1 MEPEGVPPHP
11 GPLIHRGTRAV
22 QRLVEYAPSTGGLA
36 LWIHHRD
43 LNPEPATR
51 PEDPSQP
58 RLAENDGA
66 TITYGPGFEG
76 LSLPLQ
82 TGLVA
87 HEVLHVALRH
97 APRFLELRE
106 QIGDVDLELFN
117 ICADA
122 IVNST
127 LSHLSWLE
135 LPSPVLLE
143 DLLATALQVHQ
154 DLERSLLEWDLERLY
169 RAVDDRQPPP
179 AGLQHQVQRDPQ
191 QARDR
196 NDGGDR
202 AGERDGDSRA
212 MPSRQ
217 DGPRAARV
225 RALGRHSPRD
235 LVPDAAA
242 LRPEQAAEEARE
254 WRERLIRGHA
264 GDGVHS
270 LLRGLLADLP
280 KVRTPWEQVLRT
292 QLNRGLSPRPALSW
306 SRPSRSYL
314 ANQGRIGG
322 RDRRRRGEGRRM
334 PWEPS
339 RSASQSAPRLALLV
353 DCSGSID
360 GPLLARFAREIEA
373 ITRRLEAKT
382 LLVVGDD
389 RVRRVESLEP
399 GRSKLREIQFQGGGG
414 TDFSPLL
421 EEAEG
426 WGPDLAVFL
435 TDLDGPAD
443 YRPAYPVLWTVPSPC
458 AAMPHPF
465 GRKLV
470 LD

>member
-1 MEPEGVPPHP
+1 MGSEGTEPG
-11 GPLIHRGTRAV
+11 LALKSHRGTRAI

-36 LWIHHRD
+36 LWIRHRD
-43 LNPEPATR
+43 VDGSDAPLVAT
-51 PEDPSQP
+51 
-58 RLAENDGA
+58 NDGA
-66 TITYGPGFEG
+66 TINYGPGFER
-76 LSLPLQ
+76 LPLPIQ

-97 APRFLELRE
+97 APRFLELRQ

-135 LPSPVLLE
+135 LERPVLLE
-143 DLLATALQVHQ
+143 DLLASALKIHQ

-169 RAVDDRQPPP
+169 RAIDDRLPPEP
-179 AGLQHQVQRDPQ
+179 RASGRGQ
-191 QARDR
+191 QD
-196 NDGGDR
+196 DGQDSAAGDR
-202 AGERDGDSRA
+202 GGGAGDEHRKAIAGA
-212 MPSRQ
+212 WRQ

-225 RALGRHSPRD
+225 RALGRPSLPD
-235 LVPDAAA
+235 LVPDADAEK
-242 LRPEQAAEEARE
+242 PELTAEQARE
-254 WRERLIRGHA
+254 WRERIVRGHA

-280 KVRTPWEQVLRT
+280 KVHTPWEQVLRT
-292 QLNRGLSPRPALSW
+292 QLMRGLSHKPALSW

-314 ANQGRIGG
+314 ANHGRMGG
-322 RDRRRRGEGRRM
+322 RRAGNRGEGRRM
-334 PWEPS
+334 PWEPG
-339 RSASQSAPRLALLV
+339 RSSAQAVARLAVLV

-360 GPLLARFAREIEA
+360 EPVLARFAREIEA
-373 ITRRLEAKT
+373 ITRRMEAKT
-382 LLVVGDD
+382 LVVVGDD
-389 RVRRVESLEP
+389 QVRRVECFEP
-399 GRSKLREIQFQGGGG
+399 GRSNLRELRFQGGGG

-421 EEAEG
+421 EEAER
-426 WGPDLAVFL
+426 WGPDLGVFL
-435 TDLDGPAD
+435 TDLDGPAN
-443 YRPAYPVLWTVPSPC
+443 YRPGFPVLWAVPSRC
-458 AAMPHPF
+458 AAMPPPF